1 MMRIKTEGLVLV
13 VDDVAENR
21 TLAKAFLKKLGWH
34 VLEASSGQS
43 AIELLN
49 SVVPSH
55 ILLDVKMPDMDGVS
69 VARYVREALTDH
81 DVQVI
86 GYTAH
91 ALNDEIERF
100 LQSGFDSVMIKP
112 ITYAD
117 ISSRF
122 GPANA
127 EFC

>member
-1 MMRIKTEGLVLV
+1 MQIKTDGLVLI

-21 TLAKAFLKKLGWH
+21 TLAKAYLTKLGWH
-34 VLEASSGQS
+34 VVEADSGLS
-43 AIELLN
+43 AMELLK

-55 ILLDVKMPDMDGVS
+55 ILLDVKMPGIDGVS
-69 VARYVREALTDH
+69 VARHVREALADH
-81 DVQVI
+81 DIQII

-91 ALNDEIERF
+91 ALHDEVERF
-100 LQSGFDSVMIKP
+100 LESGFDSVMIKP

-117 ISSRF
+117 ISGRF